1 SLHRGRRDVGRAQAG
16 GQRGGHRSAAPGY
29 RTGRRIMDREVQ
41 RTRKTRD
48 SGLEPVRI
56 AAVGD
61 VHVGLDMSGELR
73 PTFSTLSQHADVLL
87 LAGDLTQHGS
97 REEGKLMAEEVANL
111 GLPTV
116 AVLGNHDYHQ
126 DAQDSI
132 RASLEEVGVTVLEG
146 ESVVLEIAGCRLGI
160 AGVKGFGG
168 GFAGACGS
176 EFGELEMKAFI
187 RHTQDK
193 ARRLLHCLKALE
205 CDVRVALTH
214 YAPIK
219 DTLLGEKLEIYPFLG
234 SHLLG
239 EAIDEGECDLALHG
253 HAHHGSEHGIT
264 PGGVPVRNV
273 AKPLIRSAYQLYALH
288 PQSDRDAAA
297 SAEASVSED
306 EATSTPA

>member
-1 SLHRGRRDVGRAQAG
+1 
-16 GQRGGHRSAAPGY
+16 
-29 RTGRRIMDREVQ
+29 MDRKIQ
-41 RTRKTRD
+41 RTRKTGNPELD
-48 SGLEPVRI
+48 PGLDPGLDAGLVRI

-73 PTFSTLSQHADVLL
+73 RTFSALSQQADVLL

-97 REEGKLMAEEVANL
+97 RDEGKLIAEEVADL
-111 GLPTV
+111 GVPTV

-126 DAQDSI
+126 DAQDAM
-132 RASLEEVGVTVLEG
+132 RANLEGVGVTVLEG
-146 ESVVLEIAGCRLGI
+146 ESVVLELGGCRVGI

-187 RHTQDK
+187 RHTKDK
-193 ARRLLHCLKALE
+193 ARRLLHCLKAME

-214 YAPIK
+214 YAPTK

-239 EAIDEGECDLALHG
+239 EAIDEGGCDLALHG
-253 HAHHGSEHGIT
+253 HAHHGSERGIT

-273 AKPLIRSAYQLYALH
+273 AKPLIRAAYQLYALH
-288 PQSDRDAAA
+288 AQGDRDAG
-297 SAEASVSED
+297 SARASVSQD
-306 EATSTPA
+306 ELTSTSA

>member
-1 SLHRGRRDVGRAQAG
+1 
-16 GQRGGHRSAAPGY
+16 
-29 RTGRRIMDREVQ
+29 M
-41 RTRKTRD
+41 
-48 SGLEPVRI
+48 RI

-61 VHVGLDMSGELR
+61 VHVGLDMRGELR
-73 PTFSTLSQHADVLL
+73 RSFSALREHADVLL

-97 REEGKLMAEEVANL
+97 RDEGRLIAEELTDL

-126 DAQDSI
+126 DAQDTI
-132 RASLEEVGVTVLEG
+132 RADLERAGVTVLEG
-146 ESVVLEIAGCRLGI
+146 ESVVLELAGHRVGI

-187 RHTQDK
+187 RHTKDK
-193 ARRLLHCLKALE
+193 ARQLLHCLKAVQ

-214 YAPIK
+214 YAPTK

-239 EAIDEGECDLALHG
+239 EAIDEGGCDLALHG
-253 HAHHGSEHGIT
+253 HAHHGSERGIT

-273 AKPLIRSAYQLYALH
+273 AKPLIRSAYQLYAVRA
-288 PQSDRDAAA
+288 QGDRGAA
-297 SAEASVSED
+297 SARASVSED
-306 EATSTPA
+306 ELTSTPA

>member
-1 SLHRGRRDVGRAQAG
+1 
-16 GQRGGHRSAAPGY
+16 
-29 RTGRRIMDREVQ
+29 MDREVR
-41 RTRKTRD
+41 RTAQTGD
-48 SGLEPVRI
+48 GGLVRI

-61 VHVGLDMSGELR
+61 VHVGLDMRGELR
-73 PTFSTLSQHADVLL
+73 RSFSSVREHADVLL

-97 REEGKLMAEEVANL
+97 REEGRLVAEEVADV
-111 GLPTV
+111 GIPTV

-126 DAQDSI
+126 DAQDAM
-132 RASLEEVGVTVLEG
+132 RADLEAAGVTVLEG
-146 ESVVLEIAGCRLGI
+146 EGVVLELPGGRLGI

-187 RHTQDK
+187 RHTKDK
-193 ARRLLHCLKALE
+193 ARALLRSLQALQ

-214 YAPIK
+214 YAPTK

-239 EAIDEGECDLALHG
+239 EAIDEGGCHLALHG
-253 HAHHGSEHGIT
+253 HAHHGSERGIT

-273 AKPLIRSAYQLYALH
+273 ARPLIRTAYQLLALRVH
-288 PQSDRDAAA
+288 ARGDEPAARRGAPA
-297 SAEASVSED
+297 STTA
-306 EATSTPA
+306 

>member
-1 SLHRGRRDVGRAQAG
+1 
-16 GQRGGHRSAAPGY
+16 
-29 RTGRRIMDREVQ
+29 M
-41 RTRKTRD
+41 
-48 SGLEPVRI
+48 RI

-61 VHVGLDMSGELR
+61 VHVGLDMRGELR
-73 PTFSTLSQHADVLL
+73 SSFSALSGDADMLL

-97 REEGKLMAEEVANL
+97 RDEGRLVAEEVADL

-126 DAQDSI
+126 DAQDAI
-132 RASLEEVGVTVLEG
+132 RADLERAGVTVLEG
-146 ESVVLEIAGCRLGI
+146 ESVVLDVNGCRVGI

-187 RHTQDK
+187 RHTKDK
-193 ARRLLHCLKALE
+193 ARSLLQCLKGMQ
-205 CDVRVALTH
+205 CDIRVALTH
-214 YAPIK
+214 YAPVK
-219 DTLLGEKLEIYPFLG
+219 DTLMGEKLEIYPFLG

-239 EAIDEGECDLALHG
+239 EAVDEGGCDLALHG
-253 HAHHGSEHGIT
+253 HAHHGSERGIT

-288 PQSDRDAAA
+288 AHDDRDVAVEAA
-297 SAEASVSED
+297 SAEGSA
-306 EATSTPA
+306 STPASA